1 MEIKATLLKPYTNR
15 QRVDFIVM
23 NNHDC
28 GYEIK
33 ETELALE
40 AWGYTE
46 EEKAEREKQR
56 QKDELIAQLD
66 ELDRK
71 CIRSIRAIQAGTGTE
86 ADTAKLAELEAQA
99 VEIRRQLQELNTPQ
113 E

>member
-1 MEIKATLLKPYTNR
+1 MELKDTLPKPYTNR

-28 GYEIK
+28 GYEIR

-46 EEKAEREKQR
+46 EEIAEQQKQA
-56 QKDELIAQLD
+56 QIAHLKSLLSQLD
-66 ELDRK
+66 LQA
-71 CIRSIRAIQAGTGTE
+71 IRALRAIRVGTGTE
-86 ADTAKLAELEAQA
+86 EDTAKLAELEAQA
-99 VEIRRQLQELNTPQ
+99 EEIRRQIQGLINPIE
-113 E
+113 